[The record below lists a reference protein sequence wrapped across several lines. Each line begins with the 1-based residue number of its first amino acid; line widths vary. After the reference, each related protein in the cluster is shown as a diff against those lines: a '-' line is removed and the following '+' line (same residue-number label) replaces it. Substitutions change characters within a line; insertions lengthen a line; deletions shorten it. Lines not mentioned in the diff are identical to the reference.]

1 MVVEA
6 DDLKIS
12 INPPTRASFSAF
24 LSPPLLLLLLFT
36 ALSEGSEGSMQK
48 RWHGAELGQRG
59 YLAELGQRGYLNSP
73 SYLST
78 FSPFFLPIFFSTER
92 TVQRS

>member
-1 MVVEA
+1 
-6 DDLKIS
+6 
-12 INPPTRASFSAF
+12 
-24 LSPPLLLLLLFT
+24 
-36 ALSEGSEGSMQK
+36 MQK

-78 FSPFFLPIFFSTER
+78 FSPFFLPLFLARNAQYRGRER
-92 TVQRS
+92 SRGFMTQQVLSGEHD

>member
-1 MVVEA
+1 
-6 DDLKIS
+6 
-12 INPPTRASFSAF
+12 
-24 LSPPLLLLLLFT
+24 
-36 ALSEGSEGSMQK
+36 MQK

-78 FSPFFLPIFFSTER
+78 FSPFFPPLFFSKER
-92 TVQRS
+92 AVQR